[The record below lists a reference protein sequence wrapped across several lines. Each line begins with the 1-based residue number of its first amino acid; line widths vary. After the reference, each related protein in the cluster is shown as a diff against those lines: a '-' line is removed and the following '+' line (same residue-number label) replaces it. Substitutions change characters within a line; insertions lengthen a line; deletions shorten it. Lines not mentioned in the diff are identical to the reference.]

1 MAEAKKK
8 TQEPLSFA
16 ELQTRMQIGKK
27 SKQGVKFTFRN
38 AEDIETHFKTL
49 KSGWYLNLTD
59 RLLEVAGRLFVVAT
73 VTVSNGEETH
83 SSEGLAELDTVPVMN
98 NYKGGQSPQMAVPQW
113 TGAVSSYARKYA
125 LQGLFA
131 IGEEDVDSYTIGEED
146 VDSYTIAPTL
156 TFEQLAELDADI
168 NAIAATAGGQPANI
182 RLKLQGYIGVND
194 LAEIYQPNFLTAKN
208 YLAALMN
215 KAVERASQAG
225 QQQSE
230 TQTNAQ
236 QVATKNPE
244 PFDINSI

>member
-1 MAEAKKK
+1 MAEANKK
-8 TQEPLSFA
+8 TQEPLSFT

-73 VTVSNGEETH
+73 VTVSSGEETH

-131 IGEEDVDSYTIGEED
+131 IGEEDVDSYTIGEEEQL
-146 VDSYTIAPTL
+146 TL
-156 TFEQLAELDADI
+156 TFDQLAELDADI
-168 NAIAATAGGQPANI
+168 NAIAATSGGQPANI

-208 YLAALMN
+208 YLAALMS
-215 KAVERASQAG
+215 KAVERASQAD
-225 QQQSE
+225 QQQSG
-230 TQTNAQ
+230 TQTNA

>member
-8 TQEPLSFA
+8 TQEALTFA
-16 ELQTRMQIGKK
+16 ELQAKMQISKK

-131 IGEEDVDSYTIGEED
+131 IGEEDVDSYTIGEEE
-146 VDSYTIAPTL
+146 PLTL

-168 NAIAATAGGQPANI
+168 NAIAATAGGQSANI

-215 KAVERASQAG
+215 KAVERAGREKQPAK
-225 QQQSE
+225 QSE
-230 TQTNAQ
+230 IPTDAPVEN
-236 QVATKNPE
+236 KYPE
-244 PFDINSI
+244 PFDINNI

>member
-49 KSGWYLNLTD
+49 RSGWHLNLTD
-59 RLLEVAGRLFVVAT
+59 KLLEVSGRLFIVSTA
-73 VTVSNGEETH
+73 TVSNGEETH

-131 IGEEDVDSYTIGEED
+131 IGEEDVDSYTIGEEE
-146 VDSYTIAPTL
+146 PQTL

-168 NAIAATAGGQPANI
+168 NAIAATAGGQAANI

-194 LAEIYQPNFLTAKN
+194 LSEIYQPNFLTAKN
-208 YLAALMN
+208 YLDALMN
-215 KAVERASQAG
+215 KAVERAGRDQQP
-225 QQQSE
+225 QQQE
-230 TQTNAQ
+230 EQPAQPATQEQ
-236 QVATKNPE
+236 E
-244 PFDINSI
+244 PFDINNI

>member
-1 MAEAKKK
+1 MAEANKK
-8 TQEPLSFA
+8 TQEPLSFT

-38 AEDIETHFKTL
+38 AEDIETHFKSL
-49 KSGWYLNLTD
+49 KSSWYLNLTD

-131 IGEEDVDSYTIGEED
+131 IGEEDVDSYTIGEEE
-146 VDSYTIAPTL
+146 PQTL

-194 LAEIYQPNFLTAKN
+194 LSEIYQPNFLTAKN
-208 YLAALMN
+208 YLAALMD
-215 KAVERASQAG
+215 KAIERAGREKQPAK
-225 QQQSE
+225 QSE
-230 TQTNAQ
+230 IPTDAPVEN
-236 QVATKNPE
+236 KYPE
-244 PFDINSI
+244 PFDINNI

>member
-1 MAEAKKK
+1 MRLDVFRV
-8 TQEPLSFA
+8 P
-16 ELQTRMQIGKK
+16 K
-27 SKQGVKFTFRN
+27 SKLDALFAFLV
-38 AEDIETHFKTL
+38 DLHFKTL

-131 IGEEDVDSYTIGEED
+131 IGEEDVDSYTIGEEE
-146 VDSYTIAPTL
+146 PLTL

-168 NAIAATAGGQPANI
+168 NAIAATAGGQSANI

-215 KAVERASQAG
+215 KAVERAGREKQPAK
-225 QQQSE
+225 QSE
-230 TQTNAQ
+230 IPTDAPVEN
-236 QVATKNPE
+236 KYPE
-244 PFDINSI
+244 PFDINNI

>member
-8 TQEPLSFA
+8 THEALTFA
-16 ELQTRMQIGKK
+16 ELQAKMQISKK

-59 RLLEVAGRLFVVAT
+59 KLLEMAGRLFIVSTA
-73 VTVSNGEETH
+73 TVSNGEETH
-83 SSEGLAELDTVPVMN
+83 FSEGLAELDTVPVMN

-131 IGEEDVDSYTIGEED
+131 IGEEDVDSYTIGEEE
-146 VDSYTIAPTL
+146 PQTL

-168 NAIAATAGGQPANI
+168 NAIAATSGGQPANI

-215 KAVERASQAG
+215 KAVERAGRDQADQP
-225 QQQSE
+225 QQQQE
-230 TQTNAQ
+230 QPAPTATQDQ
-236 QVATKNPE
+236 E

>member
-59 RLLEVAGRLFVVAT
+59 RLLEVAGRLFVVST
-73 VTVSNGEETH
+73 VTVSNGEKTH

-113 TGAVSSYARKYA
+113 TGAVQSYAGKYA
-125 LQGLFA
+125 LQSLFA
-131 IGEEDVDSYTIGEED
+131 IGDALFTIISSY
-146 VDSYTIAPTL
+146 
-156 TFEQLAELDADI
+156 
-168 NAIAATAGGQPANI
+168 
-182 RLKLQGYIGVND
+182 
-194 LAEIYQPNFLTAKN
+194 
-208 YLAALMN
+208 
-215 KAVERASQAG
+215 
-225 QQQSE
+225 
-230 TQTNAQ
+230 
-236 QVATKNPE
+236 
-244 PFDINSI
+244 

>member
-1 MAEAKKK
+1 MEEAKKK
-8 TQEPLSFA
+8 TQEALSFA
-16 ELQTRMQIGKK
+16 ELQTRMQISKK

-59 RLLEVAGRLFVVAT
+59 RLLEMAGRLFIVSTA
-73 VTVSNGEETH
+73 TVSNGEESH
-83 SSEGLAELDTVPVMN
+83 ASESLAELDHVPVMN

-131 IGEEDVDSYTIGEED
+131 IGEEDVDSYTIGEEE
-146 VDSYTIAPTL
+146 PQTL

-194 LAEIYQPNFLTAKN
+194 LSEIYQPNFLMAKN

-215 KAVERASQAG
+215 KAIERAGREKQPAK
-225 QQQSE
+225 QSE
-230 TQTNAQ
+230 IPTDAPVEN
-236 QVATKNPE
+236 KYPD
-244 PFDINSI
+244 PFDINNI

>member
-131 IGEEDVDSYTIGEED
+131 IGEEDVDSYTIGEEEQ
-146 VDSYTIAPTL
+146 PTL

-168 NAIAATAGGQPANI
+168 NAIASTAGGQPANI

-215 KAVERASQAG
+215 KAVERAGRDQADQP
-225 QQQSE
+225 QQQQE
-230 TQTNAQ
+230 QPAPTTTQD
-236 QVATKNPE
+236 PE
-244 PFDINSI
+244 PFDINNI

>member
-1 MAEAKKK
+1 MTEANKK
-8 TQEPLSFA
+8 TQEPLSFT

-131 IGEEDVDSYTIGEED
+131 IGEEDVDSYTICEEE
-146 VDSYTIAPTL
+146 PQTL

-182 RLKLQGYIGVND
+182 RLKLLGYIGVND

-215 KAVERASQAG
+215 KAVERAGRDQQDQQS
-225 QQQSE
+225 QQQQDYQQAPTA
-230 TQTNAQ
+230 TQD
-236 QVATKNPE
+236 PE
-244 PFDINSI
+244 PFDINNI

>member
-1 MAEAKKK
+1 MAEANKK
-8 TQEPLSFA
+8 TQEPLSFT

-38 AEDIETHFKTL
+38 AEDIETYFKTL

-131 IGEEDVDSYTIGEED
+131 IGEEDVDSYTIDEEEP
-146 VDSYTIAPTL
+146 PTL
-156 TFEQLAELDADI
+156 TFEKLAELDADI
-168 NAIAATAGGQPANI
+168 NAIAATSGGQAANI

-215 KAVERASQAG
+215 KAVERAGRDQQDQQP
-225 QQQSE
+225 QQQQDDQQAPTA
-230 TQTNAQ
+230 TQD
-236 QVATKNPE
+236 PE
-244 PFDINSI
+244 PFDINNI

>member
-8 TQEPLSFA
+8 TQEALTFA
-16 ELQTRMQIGKK
+16 ELQAKMQINKK

-131 IGEEDVDSYTIGEED
+131 IGEEDVDSYTIGEEE
-146 VDSYTIAPTL
+146 PLTL

-168 NAIAATAGGQPANI
+168 NAIAATAGGQSANI

-215 KAVERASQAG
+215 KAVERAGREKQPAK
-225 QQQSE
+225 QSE
-230 TQTNAQ
+230 IPTDAPVEN
-236 QVATKNPE
+236 KYPE
-244 PFDINSI
+244 PFDINNI

>member
-131 IGEEDVDSYTIGEED
+131 IGEEDVDSYTIGEEE
-146 VDSYTIAPTL
+146 PQTL

-215 KAVERASQAG
+215 KAVERAGRDQADQP
-225 QQQSE
+225 QQQQE
-230 TQTNAQ
+230 QPAPTATQDQ
-236 QVATKNPE
+236 E
-244 PFDINSI
+244 PFDINNI

>member
-8 TQEPLSFA
+8 TQEALTFA
-16 ELQTRMQIGKK
+16 ELQAKMQISKK

-59 RLLEVAGRLFVVAT
+59 KLLEMAGRLFIVSTA
-73 VTVSNGEETH
+73 TVSNGEESH
-83 SSEGLAELDTVPVMN
+83 ASESLAELDHVPVMN

-131 IGEEDVDSYTIGEED
+131 IGEEDVDSYSIGEEEQ
-146 VDSYTIAPTL
+146 PTL

-168 NAIAATAGGQPANI
+168 NAIAATSGGQAANI

-194 LAEIYQPNFLTAKN
+194 LAEIYQSNFSTAKN
-208 YLAALMN
+208 YLAALMS
-215 KAVERASQAG
+215 KAVERAGRDQTDK
-225 QQQSE
+225 QQQQQDDQPAQTA
-230 TQTNAQ
+230 TQD
-236 QVATKNPE
+236 PE
-244 PFDINSI
+244 PFDINNI

>member
-1 MAEAKKK
+1 MEEAKKK
-8 TQEPLSFA
+8 TQEALSFA
-16 ELQTRMQIGKK
+16 ELQTRMQISKK

-38 AEDIETHFKTL
+38 AEDIETYFKTL

-131 IGEEDVDSYTIGEED
+131 IGEEDVDSYTIDEEEP
-146 VDSYTIAPTL
+146 PTL

-168 NAIAATAGGQPANI
+168 NAIAATSGGQAANI

-215 KAVERASQAG
+215 KAVERAGRDQQDQQP
-225 QQQSE
+225 QQQQDDQQAPTA
-230 TQTNAQ
+230 TQD
-236 QVATKNPE
+236 PE
-244 PFDINSI
+244 PFDINNI